1 MPRPG
6 APQSVLSGLP
16 EKLSQQLF
24 GSATKSHLA
33 ADQTLFLAGDAGDGC
48 YRVDKG
54 LLKVVMHS
62 ANGDERILAI
72 LGPGAIVGELA
83 MLDGQPRSASVA
95 AVRDTDLLFIS
106 RAKFEEIARMNPEVY
121 KHLVTML
128 AQRLRE
134 TDAVI
139 AAESFLPLRGRV
151 AITLLELAEHFGE
164 NVGQGR
170 VVIRQKFDQSELA
183 ALAGIARENVNRI
196 LADWKRRK
204 LVSRL
209 SGYYCIENPAM
220 LEKEANH

>member
-6 APQSVLSGLP
+6 PQQSVLSSLP

-24 GSATKSHLA
+24 GSATKSHLT

-106 RAKFEEIARMNPEVY
+106 RAKFEEIARQNPEVY

-151 AITLLELAEHFGE
+151 AITLLELADHFGE

-170 VVIRQKFDQSELA
+170 IVIRQKFDQSELA

-209 SGYYCIENPAM
+209 SGYYCIENPAL
-220 LEKEANH
+220 LEKEADH

>member
-6 APQSVLSGLP
+6 TPQSVLSGLP

-106 RAKFEEIARMNPEVY
+106 RAKFEETARQNPEVY

-220 LEKEANH
+220 LEKEADH